1 MGSTRAWT
9 RRFTSSKLFGHWL
22 FLPGCGRALG
32 GVSAALYWAS
42 PLISDQGSLQRAS
55 IVQGRVT
62 DTSGAPIAGAAI
74 GMTVDNLSYVG
85 VADANRNYSYISG
98 DLSEH

>member
-1 MGSTRAWT
+1 VDETIYFQQAIWP
-9 RRFTSSKLFGHWL
+9 L
-22 FLPGCGRALG
+22 
-32 GVSAALYWAS
+32 WAS
-42 PLISDQGSLQRAS
+42 TGSITRPAAGENWIFWDKVFKTILISDQGSLQRAS

-62 DTSGAPIAGAAI
+62 DTSGTPIAGAAI